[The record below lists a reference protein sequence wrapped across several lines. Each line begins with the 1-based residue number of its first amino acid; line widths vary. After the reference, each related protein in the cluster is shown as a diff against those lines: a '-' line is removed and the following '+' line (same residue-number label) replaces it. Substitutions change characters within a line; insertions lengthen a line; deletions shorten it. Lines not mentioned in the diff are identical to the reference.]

1 MKGIQEFVTHDY
13 VTLYIT
19 ILFFHIIADYSLQG
33 VLAQMKTVRFWKDLK
48 ERESKRQDGFKISTK
63 DWLMPMIEHSFM
75 WSFIVHLPIMIF
87 YTVNPMIILI
97 SILTHTCF
105 HFLIDSLKAN
115 ANAINLI
122 TDQFAHM
129 IQLLFVMGLPG
140 LIINN

>member
-1 MKGIQEFVTHDY
+1 MKGIQEFVTY
-13 VTLYIT
+13 NYFTLYIT
-19 ILFFHIIADYSLQG
+19 IVFFDIIADYNLQG
-33 VLAQMKTVRFWKDLK
+33 ILSQLKTERFWKDLK
-48 ERESKRQDGFKISTK
+48 EKESKRHDGFKINEA
-63 DWLMPMIEHSFM
+63 DWVLPMIEHSFM

-87 YTVNPMIILI
+87 YTVNPTIILI